1 MDVKG
6 IAASFRRE
14 TRNEGSRPMLGQS
27 FSVWHRLPKGIAA
40 PRRRVRLAVPCHV
53 PKVSVG
59 FFVRRITEDPQEI
72 TGFWFVGLP

>member
-14 TRNEGSRPMLGQS
+14 TRNEGIRPMSGEDFNS
-27 FSVWHRLPKGIAA
+27 FVVSQKFAA
-40 PRRRVRLAVPCHV
+40 PHHGVRRAVFCHV

-59 FFVRRITEDPQEI
+59 FFVRRFTEDPQEI
-72 TGFWFVGLP
+72 TGFWFIGLP